1 MRLKMVEYTKP
12 ERLFSVRKVA
22 KMLDVTTYTVRKWAK
37 EKKINAVKIPDDS
50 PKSQWFISESEVE
63 RLRGAAK

>member
-1 MRLKMVEYTKP
+1 MDKYTKP

-37 EKKINAVKIPDDS
+37 EKKINAVKIPDNS
-50 PKSQWFISESEVE
+50 QQSQWFIPESEVE
-63 RLRGAAK
+63 RLRGTSR